1 MNEIIQI
8 LGPSWTL
15 TITYRF
21 FPCSKATMKKLFK
34 YIDMDYANVRRNY
47 YKLYE
52 HLNDYVSYGGDLIF
66 NTQPRA
72 EQKKKMIRENYIMVL
87 DVVRKRGYT

>member
-21 FPCSKATMKKLFK
+21 FPCSKQTMKKLLK
-34 YIDMDYANVRRNY
+34 YIDMDYANVKRNY
-47 YKLYE
+47 LKLYD
-52 HLNDYVSYGGDLIF
+52 HLSEYVEYHGDIVF
-66 NTQPRA
+66 DVQPRA
-72 EQKKKMIRENYIMVL
+72 EQKKKMIRENYKMVL
-87 DVVRKRGYT
+87 DVVRERGYT